1 MSNQSIISTSE
12 KPTFTLF
19 LKISVITLC
28 RLVLNTSRR
37 FAYPF
42 APVLSRG
49 MGVPLTAVTSLI
61 AANQITGILGIFFG
75 PLADRLGYRLM
86 MLAGLGIVVVAM
98 FAAGLLPFYGVV
110 LTALFAA
117 GIGKITFDPAIQAY
131 VGERV
136 PFHRRGMVV
145 GVLEMSWAGTTL
157 LGIPFIALLIDQ
169 FGWRAP
175 FFALSGFGLLGIL
188 GLIIFIPK
196 DIKHTSTTLTS
207 IGFKQ
212 AWQNL
217 IKERAAVG
225 ALGFSFFLSAANDN
239 LFVVYG
245 AWLEK
250 DFNLSILAL
259 GLGTSIIGVA
269 ELLGEGMTATLADKF
284 GLKRSLVV
292 GILLTAISYGVL
304 PFLGQT
310 LPMALTGIFIIFL
323 IFEYTIVT
331 ALSLCTEL
339 LPGSRATMMAGFLA
353 AGGLGRVFGTM
364 VGGPVWLSGGILSTG
379 LVSSVISG
387 LALVSSIWGLWGW
400 EQRNSPATKAQ
411 RHKEEI

>member
-292 GILLTAISYGVL
+292 GIFLTAISYGVL

-310 LPMALTGIFIIFL
+310 LPMALTGLFIIFL

-353 AGGLGRVFGTM
+353 AGGLGRVFGAII
-364 VGGPVWLSGGILSTG
+364 GGPVWLSGGILSTG
-379 LVSSVISG
+379 LVSATISS
-387 LALVSSIWGLWGW
+387 LALVSSIWGLLALKK
-400 EQRNSPATKAQ
+400 Q
-411 RHKEEI
+411 

>member
-364 VGGPVWLSGGILSTG
+364 IGGPVWLSGGILFTG
-379 LVSSVISG
+379 LVSAAISG

-400 EQRNSPATKAQ
+400 EQQ
-411 RHKEEI
+411 

>member
-1 MSNQSIISTSE
+1 
-12 KPTFTLF
+12 
-19 LKISVITLC
+19 
-28 RLVLNTSRR
+28 
-37 FAYPF
+37 
-42 APVLSRG
+42 

-292 GILLTAISYGVL
+292 GIFLTAISYGVL

-310 LPMALTGIFIIFL
+310 LPMALTGLFIIFL

-353 AGGLGRVFGTM
+353 AGGLGRVFGAII
-364 VGGPVWLSGGILSTG
+364 GGPVWLSGGILSTG
-379 LVSSVISG
+379 LVSATISS
-387 LALVSSIWGLWGW
+387 LALVSSIWGLLALKK
-400 EQRNSPATKAQ
+400 Q
-411 RHKEEI
+411 

>member
-42 APVLSRG
+42 APVLSQG
-49 MGVPLTAVTSLI
+49 MGVPLTAITSLI

-86 MLAGLGIVVVAM
+86 MLTGLGIVVVAM

-245 AWLEK
+245 AWLAK

-353 AGGLGRVFGTM
+353 AGGLGRVVGTM

-400 EQRNSPATKAQ
+400 KQQ
-411 RHKEEI
+411 

>member
-245 AWLEK
+245 AWLAK

-353 AGGLGRVFGTM
+353 AGGLGRVVGTM

-400 EQRNSPATKAQ
+400 KQQ
-411 RHKEEI
+411 

>member
-400 EQRNSPATKAQ
+400 EQQ
-411 RHKEEI
+411 

>member
-42 APVLSRG
+42 APVLSQG
-49 MGVPLTAVTSLI
+49 MGVPLTAITSLI

-400 EQRNSPATKAQ
+400 KQQ
-411 RHKEEI
+411 

>member
-353 AGGLGRVFGTM
+353 AGGLGRVFGAM

-400 EQRNSPATKAQ
+400 EQQ
-411 RHKEEI
+411 

>member
-1 MSNQSIISTSE
+1 M
-12 KPTFTLF
+12 LF

-61 AANQITGILGIFFG
+61 AANQITGIIGIFIG

-86 MLAGLGIVVVAM
+86 MLAGLGMVVVGM
-98 FAAGLLPFYGVV
+98 FAAGLFPFYGVV
-110 LTALFAA
+110 LTALFVA

-145 GVLEMSWAGTTL
+145 GVLEISWAGTTL
-157 LGIPFIALLIDQ
+157 VGIPFIALLIDQ

-196 DIKHTSTTLTS
+196 DKKYTSTTLTS

-304 PFLGQT
+304 PFFGQT

-353 AGGLGRVFGTM
+353 AGGLGRVFGAM
-364 VGGPVWLSGGILSTG
+364 IGGPVWLSGGILSTG
-379 LVSSVISG
+379 LVSAAISG

-400 EQRNSPATKAQ
+400 EQRNSPATKEQ

>member
-42 APVLSRG
+42 APVLSQG
-49 MGVPLTAVTSLI
+49 MGVPLTAITSLI

-245 AWLEK
+245 AWLAK

-400 EQRNSPATKAQ
+400 KQQ
-411 RHKEEI
+411 

>member
-12 KPTFTLF
+12 KPAFMLF
-19 LKISVITLC
+19 LKLSVITLC

-61 AANQITGILGIFFG
+61 AANQITGIIGIFIG

-86 MLAGLGIVVVAM
+86 MLVGLGMVVVGM
-98 FAAGLLPFYGVV
+98 FAAGLFPFYGVV
-110 LTALFAA
+110 LTALFVA

-157 LGIPFIALLIDQ
+157 VGIPFIALLIDQ

-196 DIKHTSTTLTS
+196 DKKHTSTTLTS

-353 AGGLGRVFGTM
+353 AGGLGRVFGAM
-364 VGGPVWLSGGILSTG
+364 IGGPVWLSGGILSTG
-379 LVSSVISG
+379 LVSAAISG
-387 LALVSSIWGLWGW
+387 LALVLSIWGLLAWKK
-400 EQRNSPATKAQ
+400 Q
-411 RHKEEI
+411 

>member
-42 APVLSRG
+42 APVLSQG
-49 MGVPLTAVTSLI
+49 MGVPLTAITSLI

-245 AWLEK
+245 AWLAK

-353 AGGLGRVFGTM
+353 AGGLGRVVGTM

-400 EQRNSPATKAQ
+400 KQQ
-411 RHKEEI
+411 